1 MAATALPGTDTQL
14 ARQLWSEDLGR
25 EHGFEPLHI
34 EGRLPAG
41 LRGTLYRAGPGQFG
55 QFGRKYTH
63 PFEADGQTTAI
74 RIADGQAFG
83 ASRIVQSTGLLE
95 ERAAGKSLYGLSLPW
110 PRRLANSLRGR
121 NKNTANT
128 SVLVWQDR
136 VFALMEAGKPT
147 ELAPGD
153 LSTLGETDLGVIV
166 SFFSAH
172 PHRVASRRASYNFGL
187 EYGRST
193 RLHLYEL
200 PDQGPARHLGA
211 VELSGPPMLHDFIAT
226 ETHLIFFISPVRIDV
241 PRMLLQVGSFEQ
253 LFRWRPEL
261 GTEILA
267 VPIERPSEP
276 VRFTVDAFY
285 QWHFMNAFGR
295 GGELVI
301 DYVRYAGFESFH
313 DIGAAG
319 AGRPS
324 GARDDGHY
332 HRATIDLAARTLRS
346 ERISERRCEFPTVA
360 PGNEGREHAL
370 GYAVFDELRSVGSID
385 ARGTIAAHELPA
397 EQRASEPLYVDGHL
411 LSLCHTAGAAFL
423 AVYDAHRIPD
433 GPVARI
439 WLDHHVPITFH
450 GAFARG

>member
-1 MAATALPGTDTQL
+1 MAATAVPGNAPQL
-14 ARQLWSEDLGR
+14 ARQLWTEDLGR
-25 EHGFEPLHI
+25 EHGFEPLHV
-34 EGRLPAG
+34 EGRLPAA
-41 LRGTLYRAGPGQFG
+41 LRGTLYRVGPGQFG

-74 RIADGQAFG
+74 RIAEGQALG
-83 ASRIVQSTGLLE
+83 AARITQSAGLLE
-95 ERAAGKSLYGLSLPW
+95 ERAAGKPLYGLSVPW

-128 SVLVWQDR
+128 SVLVWQER

-147 ELAPGD
+147 ELDPLD
-153 LSTLGETDLGVIV
+153 LATLGETDLGVIA

-187 EYGRST
+187 EYGSVT

-211 VELSGPPMLHDFIAT
+211 VQLPGPPMLHDFIAT
-226 ETHLIFFISPVRIDV
+226 ETHLIFFISPVRVDV

-267 VPIERPSEP
+267 VPIDRPGEP
-276 VRFTVDAFY
+276 VRFTVEAFY
-285 QWHFMNAFGR
+285 QWHFMNAFAR
-295 GGELVI
+295 GSELVV
-301 DYVRYAGFESFH
+301 DYVRYAGFDSFH
-313 DIGAAG
+313 DLGAVATDH
-319 AGRPS
+319 PS

-332 HRATIDLAARTLRS
+332 HRATIDLTARTLRS
-346 ERISERRCEFPTVA
+346 ERISERRMEFPTVA
-360 PGNEGREHAL
+360 PGSEGQEHAL
-370 GYAVFDELRSVGSID
+370 GYAVFDDLRALGSVD
-385 ARGTIAAHELPA
+385 ARGRLALHELPA

-411 LSLCHTAGAAFL
+411 LSLCHTVAAAFL
-423 AVYDAHRIPD
+423 AVYDARRIPD
-433 GPVARI
+433 GPVAKI
-439 WLDHHVPITFH
+439 WLDHHVPLTFH

>member
-1 MAATALPGTDTQL
+1 MAATALPGTDTEL
-14 ARQLWSEDLGR
+14 ARQLWTQDLGR

-34 EGRLPAG
+34 EGHLPA
-41 LRGTLYRAGPGQFG
+41 GQFG
-55 QFGRKYTH
+55 QFGRKYAH

-74 RIADGQAFG
+74 RIADGQALG
-83 ASRIVQSTGLLE
+83 ASRITQSAGLLE
-95 ERAAGKSLYGLSLPW
+95 ERAAGKPLYGLSVAW

-136 VFALMEAGKPT
+136 VFALMEAGK
-147 ELAPGD
+147 
-153 LSTLGETDLGVIV
+153 ETDLGVIA

-187 EYGRST
+187 EYGRVT

-211 VELSGPPMLHDFIAT
+211 VQLPGPPMLHDFIAT
-226 ETHLIFFISPVRIDV
+226 DTHLIFFISPVRIDV

-267 VPIERPSEP
+267 VPIDRPSEP

-295 GGELVI
+295 GSELVV
-301 DYVRYAGFESFH
+301 DYVRYAGFDSFH
-313 DIGAAG
+313 DLGVVGVVGAD
-319 AGRPS
+319 RPS
-324 GARDDGHY
+324 SARDDGHY
-332 HRATIDLAARTLRS
+332 HRATIDLALCTLRS
-346 ERISERRCEFPTVA
+346 ERISDRRCEFPTLA
-360 PGNEGREHAL
+360 PGSEGQAHAL
-370 GYAVFDELRSVGSID
+370 GYAVFDDLCAIGSID
-385 ARGTIAAHELPA
+385 MRGTIVSHELPA
-397 EQRASEPLYVDGHL
+397 EQRASEPLYVDGYL

-423 AVYDAHRIPD
+423 AVYDASRIPD
-433 GPVARI
+433 GPISRI
-439 WLDHHVPITFH
+439 WLDPHVPITFH